1 MKLGAYLWLLAMT
14 PLGAAELTKIAVE
27 PSAGYIHGAG
37 GVHSYLVTGRYSD
50 GTVRDLTRQA
60 TFSLSD
66 AKIATASSAGVFTAA
81 AEGFTEIRV
90 QAAGLSA
97 KAALVVGPPRAKSWQ
112 FPTDVAPIFS
122 KLGCNNN
129 NCHGALNGQSGF
141 KLSLFGYDPPADHE
155 AIVRASNGRRINRAA
170 PEKSLLLM
178 KPTFQSPHGGGKL
191 FDTKSLEYQ
200 TLLHWITDGAPLGQG
215 ASPKL
220 TSISVSPSGL
230 RVLDTK
236 GEQQQLLVIGSYAD
250 GSRVDLTH
258 RARFETGDEH
268 VVSASPSGLLT
279 AKAQGETSIL
289 VRTLGQVD
297 AIRIAVTAGRAP
309 VDGRAWPRN
318 NFVDTLLFDKLAKLR
333 IRPSELSSDE
343 QFLRRV
349 YLDVLGALPSA
360 GETSA
365 FLSSKDPRK
374 REALIDQLLERPE
387 YSQFWSLKWGDLFMI
402 QAIYNMNNSPF
413 AAEYFRR
420 NFAEDRPYND
430 VVKEMLT
437 GVGPMAEVGPNS
449 FYARE
454 DRRPPEEYATL
465 TSKTFLG
472 LSLECARCHD
482 HPKEKWKRD
491 DYLGLAAFF
500 SQVRMKER
508 NGYRQFEG
516 FVVLDYARE
525 FRHPQS
531 RQVVKPRL
539 LDGTE
544 PVIGPMVDRRELL
557 ANWITARENP
567 YFARA
572 TVNRVWKQLFGR
584 GLVDPVEDF
593 RATNPPTHPELLDRL
608 SEAFIEHGYRFK
620 PLIALMLKSRAY
632 QLAAATNETNA
643 EDTINYSRYYLRRL
657 GAEQMLDAVSTVTG
671 VPESYLGYYPG
682 KRAIDLPDPGIPSY
696 FLQTFDRSVRE
707 SATCERNSTPGI
719 TQALHMI
726 NGDTILAKISHA
738 EGQLRKMIAA
748 GHSDEDII
756 RHFYLAALSR
766 QPKPE
771 ELAAGKEFL
780 TAQKQREKGL
790 EGLTWALL
798 NSKEFSFNH

>member
-1 MKLGAYLWLLAMT
+1 MNVRALLLLLAVF
-14 PLGAAELTKIAVE
+14 PLSAADLVKIVVE
-27 PSAGYIHGAG
+27 PSAGYIHGTG
-37 GVHSYLVTGRYSD
+37 GVHSFLVTGHYPD
-50 GTVRDLTRQA
+50 GTARDLTRQA
-60 TFSLSD
+60 AFSLSD
-66 AKIATASSAGVFTAA
+66 AKVANTTAPGVFTAT

-90 QAAGLSA
+90 QASGLSA

-122 KLGCNNN
+122 KLGCNSN

-155 AIVRASNGRRINRAA
+155 AIVRGSKGRRINRAT

-178 KPTFQSPHGGGKL
+178 KPTFQIPHGGGKL
-191 FDTKSLEYQ
+191 FDTKSLEFQ
-200 TLLHWITDGAPLGQG
+200 TLLHWITDGAPIGEG
-215 ASPKL
+215 YSPKL
-220 TSISVSPSGL
+220 TSITVSPSGL
-230 RVLDTK
+230 RVLDRE
-236 GEQQQLLVIGSYAD
+236 GEEQQLLVIGSYAD

-279 AKAQGETSIL
+279 AKARGETTIL
-289 VRTLGQVD
+289 VRTLGQVE
-297 AIRIAVTAGRAP
+297 AVRIAVTAGRAP
-309 VDGRAWPRN
+309 VDARAWPRN
-318 NFVDTLLFDKLAKLR
+318 NFVDDLLFDKLAKLR

-349 YLDVLGALPSA
+349 YLDLMGALPSA
-360 GETSA
+360 TEAAA
-365 FLSSKDPRK
+365 FLESKDPKK
-374 REALIDQLLERPE
+374 RDALIDQLLDRPE
-387 YSQFWSLKWGDLFMI
+387 YAQFWSLKWGDLFMI

-430 VVKEMLT
+430 VVNEMLT
-437 GVGPMAEVGPNS
+437 GVGPLAEVGPNS
-449 FYARE
+449 FYSRE

-465 TSKTFLG
+465 ASKTFLG

-491 DYLGLAAFF
+491 DYLGIAAFF

-508 NGYRQFEG
+508 NGYRPFEG

-539 LDGTE
+539 LDGAE
-544 PVIGPMVDRRELL
+544 PVIGPMADRRELL

-572 TVNRVWKQLFGR
+572 TVNRVWEQFFGR

-593 RATNPPTHPELLDRL
+593 RATNPPTHPKLLDRL
-608 SEAFIEHGYRFK
+608 AATFVEYGYRFK

-632 QLAAATNETNA
+632 QLAASTNETNA
-643 EDTINYSRYYLRRL
+643 EDLINYSRYYMRRL

-696 FLQTFDRSVRE
+696 FLQTFDRSARE
-707 SATCERNSTPGI
+707 NATCERNTTPGI

-726 NGDTILAKISHA
+726 NGETILAKVAHA
-738 EGQLRKMIAA
+738 EGELRKLIAA
-748 GHSDEDII
+748 GRSDEEII
-756 RHFYLAALSR
+756 RHFYLTALSR
-766 QPKPE
+766 HPKPE

-780 TAQKQREKGL
+780 AAQKQREKGL